1 MRFIVRFLLPM
12 ILMAAIFAIALAL
25 IGLERYSRTPAMHDR
40 IRAISVSQWGRP
52 LVYDELE
59 IQLLP
64 PGFKLT
70 DVSLPGS
77 APNEPDFFKA
87 HRLELRM
94 ALLPLLRMAVVID
107 SLEIEGLDIEVIR
120 DESGFDWPSS
130 PSSSASEAEAE
141 NAQSGKSW
149 FLKMDWGLRRLRV
162 RNARVALIDKTISP
176 AETSGLEAIDWTISR
191 SDAELPIKIDFQ
203 GDSIG
208 GGRLTVRGNSNRQGR
223 LDLEMT
229 VSDLDLSGAA
239 RPLAAAFDRK
249 IETQAIL
256 SGKVHVRGPWETPE
270 ALKFETEIS
279 SSALRWEDDE
289 VTGRVRLKGEFD
301 ALRPKLHG
309 NLTLDAMDAEVAL
322 GEFFHKPKETPL
334 HVDSEWR
341 VDAGSGGEIAFDR
354 IELASINASGKVLF
368 GEELELRLETD
379 AFPASALALLSPEL
393 SGQGARGSLTIQ
405 GFVYHHD
412 PLSIQ
417 GTLQAEELHVDFK
430 DGGGVSLSARF
441 VGQGQSVILSD
452 GNFSAGDQNLSITG
466 KVEELSGQLPFELNI
481 KTPKPI
487 RANAFLSGLSPTLED
502 SLYGPVMMR
511 AQLTGSGAQLGSE
524 VDFFD
529 SLNGT
534 LNLKM
539 GKAIE
544 GVDEGGRI
552 VGFSLLSSLFNSMA
566 KYGQINRLTHFILGD
581 KAPDLSDRT
590 EDAFEK
596 AELSSKVDRG
606 VCEIQSAELV
616 EASYSA
622 NLLGNMRL
630 IDLSLDLRGQIQL
643 GEKTSA
649 VLGTSSKSGNIVIPV
664 AHIGGTLSAPQVD
677 LSESAVLTLSRQLVS
692 KNVAIKT
699 VLDGTDKFL
708 PGAGS
713 LLGSG
718 LDTLLLGD
726 GESKEAEEHETAEP
740 PSKTNDASKPE

>member
-12 ILMAAIFAIALAL
+12 ILMAAILVIVLAL
-25 IGLERYSRTPAMHDR
+25 IGLERYSQTPAMHDR

-52 LVYDELE
+52 LVYDRLE
-59 IQLLP
+59 VDLLP
-64 PGFKLT
+64 PGLNLT

-77 APNEPDFFKA
+77 APNDPDFFKA
-87 HRLELRM
+87 HRLDLRM

-120 DESGFDWPSS
+120 NESGFDWPSS
-130 PSSSASEAEAE
+130 PSSSVSEAEAE
-141 NAQSGKSW
+141 STPSGESW
-149 FLKMDWGLRRLRV
+149 FLKMDWGLRHLRV
-162 RNARVALIDKTISP
+162 RNARVAVIDKTISP
-176 AETSGLEAIDWTISR
+176 AETFGLESIDWTISR
-191 SDAELPIKIDFQ
+191 SDDELPVKIDFQ
-203 GDSIG
+203 ADSIG
-208 GGRLTVRGNSNRQGR
+208 GGRLTVRGNSNRQAR

-229 VSDLDLSGAA
+229 VNDLDLSGATHA
-239 RPLAAAFDRK
+239 LAAVFDRK

-256 SGKVHVRGPWETPE
+256 SGKAHVRGPWKTPE
-270 ALKFETEIS
+270 LLKFETEIL
-279 SSALRWEDDE
+279 SSALRYDDYS
-289 VTGRVRLKGEFD
+289 VTGRIGLKGNFD

-309 NLTLDAMDAEVAL
+309 HLTLDAMNAAVSMGD
-322 GEFFHKPKETPL
+322 FFHKSKETPL

-341 VDAGSGGEIAFDR
+341 VDADLGGEIAFDR

-368 GEELELRLETD
+368 GENFELRLETD
-379 AFPASALALLSPEL
+379 TFPASALALLSPEL
-393 SGQGARGSLTIQ
+393 SGQGAQGSLTIQ
-405 GFVYHHD
+405 GLVYRHD
-412 PLSIQ
+412 PLAIQ
-417 GTLQAEELHVDFK
+417 GTLRAEALHVDFK
-430 DGGGVSLSARF
+430 DGGGVSLSARLL
-441 VGQGQSVILSD
+441 GQGQSVILSD
-452 GNFSAGDQNLSITG
+452 GNFSAGGQNLSITG
-466 KVEELSGQLPFELNI
+466 QVEELSGQLPFELNVE
-481 KTPKPI
+481 TPKPI

-502 SLYGPVMMR
+502 ALYGPVMMR
-511 AQLTGSGAQLGSE
+511 AQLTGSGAHLGSE

-534 LNLKM
+534 LNLRM

-566 KYGQINRLTHFILGD
+566 KYGQVNRLTHFLLGD

-596 AELSSKVDRG
+596 AELVSKVNRG
-606 VCEIQSAELV
+606 VCEIQSAEIV

-649 VLGTSSKSGNIVIPV
+649 VLGTSSGSGNIEIPV
-664 AHIGGTLSAPQVD
+664 AHIGGTLSDPQVD
-677 LSESAVLTLSRQLVS
+677 LSESAVLALSRQLVS
-692 KNVAIKT
+692 KNVAVKT
-699 VLDGTDKFL
+699 VLDGTDKVL

-726 GESKEAEEHETAEP
+726 GESKKAKDHEAAEP
-740 PSKTNDASKPE
+740 ASKTNDGSKPE